1 MKRDR
6 SGNRIPDEMLI
17 MWWLATEW
25 TWPGRSTLCLLPCCR
40 VPVAS
45 LLCATVNA
53 SCNKVWVNLSK
64 PWSQA
69 EGSIVWQFFDCQ
81 TTSTTIIWLQEIP
94 TIICGYLNF
103 EISIFN
109 IWLLLGIISIIWNS
123 MIWYLLFDQIIRIN
137 VWYIVHGFHSTC
149 DIIIY
154 DIKCLLAEQYQNLWY
169 HKLMM

>member
-6 SGNRIPDEMLI
+6 SGDRIPGEMLI

-25 TWPGRSTLCLLPCCR
+25 TWLGRLYL
-40 VPVAS
+40 VPVA
-45 LLCATVNA
+45 LLQGANS
-53 SCNKVWVNLSK
+53 SCSKVWVNLSK

-69 EGSIVWQFFDCQ
+69 EGSIFAKLLVLVLFYFK
-81 TTSTTIIWLQEIP
+81 LKPEIP
-94 TIICGYLNF
+94 TIICCYLNF

-109 IWLLLGIISIIWNS
+109 IRLLLSIISIIWNS